1 MVRIVL
7 VIVSILLTQGI
18 VHAQDNA
25 DKTFLQLNKALEN
38 GLDSDELE
46 MIITPSVVTML
57 SPRQR
62 NQLYEVHH
70 RTESYTTP
78 TPWYVPV
85 PASLGL
91 LVIAAPVFGPSR
103 GTDTTPFLVAGGA
116 LVATSLVLY
125 VAHVSATKRELL
137 EYNKSLARL
146 LGLSGSTSLLIA
158 PTVLPTSTGGLVP
171 GIGVSVGL

>member
-7 VIVSILLTQGI
+7 VIVSILLTQG
-18 VHAQDNA
+18 VVQAQDNA
-25 DKTFLQLNKALEN
+25 DKTFLQLNKALEE

-46 MIITPSVVTML
+46 LIITPSVVTIL
-57 SPRQR
+57 SSRQR

-70 RTESYTTP
+70 RTESYTAP

-85 PASLGL
+85 PAAFGGL
-91 LVIAAPVFGPSR
+91 MIVAPVFGPSR
-103 GTDTTPFLVAGGA
+103 DTDPAPFLIAGGA
-116 LVATSLVLY
+116 LVATSLALY
-125 VAHVSATKRELL
+125 VAHVSATKRERL

-158 PTVLPTSTGGLVP
+158 PTVLPTSTGGLAP